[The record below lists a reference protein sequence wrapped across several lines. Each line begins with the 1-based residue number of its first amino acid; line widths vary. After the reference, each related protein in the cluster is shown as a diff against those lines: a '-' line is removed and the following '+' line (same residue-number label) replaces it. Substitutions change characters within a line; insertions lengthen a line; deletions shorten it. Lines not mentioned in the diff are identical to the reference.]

1 MTAPECRGSHDQGTG
16 LKKSAQPRGSR
27 QQKLEPSLT
36 LSTVDSIG
44 SMLTRP
50 PLVDRHCVGRIA
62 HEAMRAVAGWQAH
75 IIEGVPIFLS
85 QSSFVWYS
93 AACCLPHTGSRGHR
107 VQSLP
112 VGTTGW
118 RTDVRS
124 ALSTRMTLALI
135 LYAFSLPD
143 ETNRLT
149 PRFEMAS
156 RSAASS
162 RVISV
167 PTFVLFLTDCR
178 ELRLVCV

>member
-1 MTAPECRGSHDQGTG
+1 M
-16 LKKSAQPRGSR
+16 
-27 QQKLEPSLT
+27 
-36 LSTVDSIG
+36 
-44 SMLTRP
+44 
-50 PLVDRHCVGRIA
+50 DRHCVRRIA
-62 HEAMRAVAGWQAH
+62 HEALEQCQAH

-112 VGTTGW
+112 VGTTAW
-118 RTDVRS
+118 RTDARS
-124 ALSTRMTLALI
+124 ALSTRMTRALI

-162 RVISV
+162 KVISF

-178 ELRLVCV
+178 ELWLVCV

>member
-1 MTAPECRGSHDQGTG
+1 M
-16 LKKSAQPRGSR
+16 
-27 QQKLEPSLT
+27 
-36 LSTVDSIG
+36 
-44 SMLTRP
+44 
-50 PLVDRHCVGRIA
+50 DRHCVGRIA
-62 HEAMRAVAGWQAH
+62 HEATRAVAGWQAH

-85 QSSFVWYS
+85 QSSPFGGVS
-93 AACCLPHTGSRGHR
+93 GHR

-118 RTDVRS
+118 RTDARS
-124 ALSTRMTLALI
+124 ALSTRMTRALI

-162 RVISV
+162 RVISF